1 MDIPIISPSQERKE
15 VKKSTSI
22 PLSIPIISASKI
34 KEVKKPTSIPLSI
47 PIISAG
53 TVVKEGKPLPI
64 QILSKT
70 EVVEVLPKSKIR
82 GGPTGPIPT
91 IPTGDPCCA
100 KVCTLINEKIKYLQ
114 NERRFKEEQLS
125 TTKEG
130 LALKRQID
138 AISNQLTSLQN
149 SRFDMVEKGS
159 CKCIEEVKFA
169 ERILPV
175 FAK

>member
-1 MDIPIISPSQERKE
+1 MDIPIIKESQVKKE
-15 VKKSTSI
+15 VNK
-22 PLSIPIISASKI
+22 
-34 KEVKKPTSIPLSI
+34 PLSI

-53 TVVKEGKPLPI
+53 KVKEVNKPISIPISIPIISPGKVVKEGKPLPI

-70 EVVEVLPKSKIR
+70 QVTEVLPKVRIR
-82 GGPTGPIPT
+82 GGPTGPRPT

-100 KVCTLINEKIKYLQ
+100 KVCTLINDKLRYLQ

-125 TTKEG
+125 TAREG
-130 LALKRQID
+130 GLTLKRQID
-138 AISNQLTSLQN
+138 ALSNKLTSLQN

-169 ERILPV
+169 ERVLPV
-175 FAK
+175 FPK

>member
-1 MDIPIISPSQERKE
+1 MDIPIIKEGQE
-15 VKKSTSI
+15 KKGVNK
-22 PLSIPIISASKI
+22 PLSIPIISPSK
-34 KEVKKPTSIPLSI
+34 
-47 PIISAG
+47 
-53 TVVKEGKPLPI
+53 VVKEGKPLPI

-70 EVVEVLPKSKIR
+70 EVIEVIPKTKIR
-82 GGPTGPIPT
+82 GGPTGPRPT

-100 KVCTLINEKIKYLQ
+100 KVCTLINDKVRYLQ

-125 TTKEG
+125 TAREG
-130 LALKRQID
+130 GLTLKRQID

-169 ERILPV
+169 ERVLPV
-175 FAK
+175 FPK

>member
-1 MDIPIISPSQERKE
+1 MDIPIIIGGQERKE
-15 VKKSTSI
+15 VNK
-22 PLSIPIISASKI
+22 PLSIPIISSSKI
-34 KEVKKPTSIPLSI
+34 KEVKKPLSI

-53 TVVKEGKPLPI
+53 KVVKEGKPLPI

-70 EVVEVLPKSKIR
+70 EVVEVLPKMKIR
-82 GGPTGPIPT
+82 GGPTGPRPT

-125 TTKEG
+125 TAREG
-130 LALKRQID
+130 GLTLKRQID

-175 FAK
+175 FLK